1 VSAPDNSGGSLSA
14 QTTVGAGGSL
24 AFATV
29 CKRHGQQVEVTGF
42 TGTGTAQVHLELSLD
57 DENWFTPE
65 QGGALIVTGNGA
77 FYMRTRDDYPAL
89 YARGNLSAID
99 AGVTGIS
106 VSSVIA
112 SE

>member
-1 VSAPDNSGGSLSA
+1 MTAADNSGGSLSA
-14 QTTVGAGGSL
+14 QTTVGAGGAL
-24 AFATV
+24 TFATV

-57 DENWFTPE
+57 NDNWFMPD
-65 QGGALIVTGNGA
+65 QGGSLIVSADGA

-89 YARGNLSAID
+89 YARGNLASID
-99 AGVTGIS
+99 PGVTGIS